1 MTKYYKQLAL
11 AALMMTSL
19 GLVSCDSKSQDEP
32 PKTEP
37 TIAFGTPGGWVN
49 GPNGYVEPYHDPAF
63 PNSPYFSD
71 EKDIEAV
78 SQKLKASGSK
88 LYIPSADEMVRYF
101 PREGRGYSGS
111 YVILNR
117 DPLAPSLEANVVET
131 VQFGRNSSPIQAKST
146 FFFQPGKDDGRTS
159 PIGPVNYA
167 IRFQDNPKHRVF
179 QRWMVKYHEQQREM
193 FGKPQYITEGI
204 ISFLPYDESA
214 TLGGENAPVFTEE
227 YWNSRASEIKSV
239 NLLNWGFDKPNSVY
253 TFGSYGWF
261 MTSSNALGVMSSGIG
276 FYLRDNANGPG
287 GVIHLFEEG
296 K

>member
-32 PKTEP
+32 QKTEP
-37 TIAFGTPGGWVN
+37 TIAFSTPGGWVN

-63 PNSPYFSD
+63 PNSPYFTSG
-71 EKDIEAV
+71 EIEAV
-78 SQKLKASGSK
+78 NQKLKASGSK

-101 PREGRGYSGS
+101 PREVGGYINLDRYSET
-111 YVILNR
+111 
-117 DPLAPSLEANVVET
+117 PSLKPNVVET
-131 VQFGRNSSPIQAKST
+131 VQFGRNSNPIQAKST
-146 FFFQPGKDDGRTS
+146 FFFQPGKD
-159 PIGPVNYA
+159 IWPVNYA

-179 QRWMVKYHEQQREM
+179 QRWMIKHHEQQREM

-204 ISFLPYDESA
+204 ISFLPYEEAA

-227 YWNSRASEIKSV
+227 YWNRRASEVKSV
-239 NLLNWGFDKPNSVY
+239 TLLNWGFDKPNSQY

-261 MTSSNALGVMSSGIG
+261 ITSSNALATMSLSVG
-276 FYLRDNANGPG
+276 FYLRDDARGPG

>member
-1 MTKYYKQLAL
+1 
-11 AALMMTSL
+11 MMTSL

-32 PKTEP
+32 QKTEP

-101 PREGRGYSGS
+101 PRGGS
-111 YVILNR
+111 VYVDLHTNSQT
-117 DPLAPSLEANVVET
+117 PSLKPNVVET

-146 FFFQPGKDDGRTS
+146 FFFQPGKDDGRTW
-159 PIGPVNYA
+159 PIWPVNYA

-179 QRWMVKYHEQQREM
+179 QRWQVKHHEQQREM

-239 NLLNWGFDKPNSVY
+239 NLLNWGFDKPNSQY
-253 TFGSYGWF
+253 TFNSYGWF
-261 MTSSNALGVMSSGIG
+261 ITSSSALGTMSFSAG
-276 FYLRDNANGPG
+276 FYLRDDARGPG